1 MLPIGVFILL
11 RIMSV
16 QVILGAQWGDE
27 GKGKIVDL
35 LSDNID
41 ITARYQGGANAGHTI
56 IYENNQYV
64 LHLIP
69 SGIFN
74 NNVICVI
81 GNGVV
86 FDPEAFLK
94 ELQMLKNLNIDF
106 KNRILISH
114 NAHLIMPYHKIL
126 DRIKENKIDKIGTT
140 GMGIGPAY
148 VDKAS
153 RIGIKTLDLL
163 DKKIL
168 KEKIKKNL
176 QYYNDLF
183 QKIYNTKPVNENEM
197 ISQYEMYASQ
207 IEDFITDTSL
217 YLNNAIKSGKR
228 IIAEGAQGTLLDIDH
243 GTYPFVTSSNPTAGG
258 VCIGLGIP
266 PTSITSILGV
276 VKAYCTRV
284 GEGPFP
290 TELNNELGE
299 KIRRIGA
306 EYGATTGR
314 PRRCGWF
321 DAFALKY
328 SIMIN
333 GIQKLAVTK
342 LDVLND
348 FDEIFICTSYEY
360 EGKAIK
366 TFPTDILS
374 LGAITP
380 VYERFEGWKTDISG
394 VKRFEDLPENAIKYL
409 SAIEKYTGVGISIV
423 SVGSKREQTII
434 VEN

>member
-1 MLPIGVFILL
+1 M
-11 RIMSV
+11 
-16 QVILGAQWGDE
+16 ILGAQWGDE